1 MESDDITDAAQI
13 LAPAR
18 AVTSDVTEKIKAA
31 RITTPDPADPQE
43 SQHYHPLRTAA
54 RTKSRHAL
62 SRAQSATSTKSI
74 GRMRSNNGHGCAE
87 LDDSADEAEAPGRV
101 DSPSK
106 DPFEVSWDNDN
117 DPFCPR
123 SMSLLHKWTI
133 VLIVGLGSLCV

>member
-1 MESDDITDAAQI
+1 MESDDITDAAQT

-18 AVTSDVTEKIKAA
+18 AVTSDVTEKIEAS

-43 SQHYHPLRTAA
+43 SQHYQPLRTVAG
-54 RTKSRHAL
+54 TKSRHAL

-101 DSPSK
+101 NSPSK